1 MELKEFVEE
10 LKSKLDIVEVI
21 GSYVSLQRVGKN
33 YRALCPFHNE
43 KTPSFY
49 VNPERGFYHCF
60 GCGASGD
67 VIKFVQEIEQIDFM
81 EAISKLANRAGM
93 SLPSLSKKD
102 VAYEAYTKLHEVFT
116 EYYRL
121 MLLSEK
127 GREAFSYLTDA
138 RKLSKNDIEDFEL
151 GYAPRG
157 LDPEIEGYLRKRG
170 VAIEFALKNGLLQRI
185 ESSYV
190 HRFQGRLIFPIKND
204 QGRVVGFGGRIIG
217 EGEPKYLNSRDS
229 RFFRKSGLLYL
240 FDRAKKAAK
249 KTGFI
254 AVTEGYFDAI
264 ALHRVGIKS
273 AVAALTA
280 SLTSMHLSKIAS
292 VVDNL
297 LLIFD
302 ADESGVKGARRAF
315 EEIVKRNLS
324 VVVVTLERGKDPD
337 EILSKYGPETL
348 QKELLN
354 AIPYE
359 VFLASVERGG
369 LDLTTVSGKEMYLRK
384 TARWY
389 KLLKESNPDRARRY
403 LESVSGFVDWPIE
416 DVEAF
421 WKGQKSLKEN
431 VTVPQ
436 GKGAKKDVEDF
447 LVKLFMSSSELR
459 EDVLSVMEE
468 FHDVLTDFGKQFCQ
482 VVRNDPEV
490 SLNFL
495 ASKLSKDMVDRLFE
509 DLDLEIL
516 PGREREILEDC
527 KKRLERKKLEAEI
540 DSLDR
545 KLKDDSLSVQER
557 SELLNKRVYL
567 SKLLKRKG

>member
-10 LKSKLDIVEVI
+10 LKSRLDIVEVI

-33 YRALCPFHNE
+33 YRALCPFHSE

-102 VAYEAYTKLHEVFT
+102 VAYEAYTKLHEIFT

-121 MLLSEK
+121 TLLSEK

-138 RKLSKNDIEDFEL
+138 RKLSRNDIEDFEL

-157 LDPEIEGYLRKRG
+157 LDSEIEGYLKKRG
-170 VAIEFALKNGLLQRI
+170 IALEFALKNGLLQRT
-185 ESSYV
+185 ESGYV
-190 HRFQGRLIFPIKND
+190 HRFQGRVIFPIKNE

-254 AVTEGYFDAI
+254 AVAEGYFDAI

-354 AIPYE
+354 ARPYE

-403 LESVSGFVDWPIE
+403 LESVSGFVDWPNE

-421 WKGQKSLKEN
+421 WKGQKSLEEN
-431 VTVPQ
+431 VAVPQ
-436 GKGAKKDVEDF
+436 GKGAKKDAEDF

-459 EDVLSVMEE
+459 EDALSVMEE
-468 FHDVLTDFGKQFCQ
+468 FQDVLTDFGKQFYQ